1 MPPTDRTLKSRLRE
15 LEAIE
20 AITRSLRDAQT
31 SDEIAEMLVL
41 ETIQLMHSSHATV
54 LIEFEDGRLWPRAS
68 HGLFAP
74 ISPFAVITSGPGIDA
89 LRIGEVIYSD
99 EALSEESHGDPFS
112 FATPG
117 HAQLY
122 APMLTSSGKPLGV
135 LISARDLEIS
145 FDDLDNRMLGLI
157 AETAALA
164 LERVRALEHLQSQV
178 FESQALLEISQLL
191 ERADEDAIPMALE
204 RIMTLVAADVVTI
217 TEKQSGSI
225 RVLHSVG
232 TPNPGLHGFL
242 QRGLS
247 LLEAEGLQLPH
258 AGTLELS
265 DTDPHPAA
273 ALMRSAGVKTVY
285 TVPLQ
290 HDPYRGMA
298 VYRLKRREPFTGAQ
312 RRLLGAAAPTLS
324 ALLSRLDRLQ
334 ALEAAH
340 EGALRA
346 IGMALELRDHET
358 GGHTDRVTQLAVRL
372 AERLELSA
380 ERIKWVRWGAY
391 LHDIGKFGVHD
402 SILLKP
408 GPLTPEERQMMQGHA
423 QSGYDLA
430 ADLPFLP
437 ETVRL
442 VVLHH
447 HERWDGN
454 GYPYRISGEEIPLEA
469 RIFAVCDV
477 FDALTSA
484 RPYKRAMS
492 VERALEELF
501 VSAGNGHLE
510 PRLVQAFKEMVLNEP
525 ALKPEPIQSE
535 STQPE
540 QVQAEQVQPEP
551 VHAENIN

>member
-1 MPPTDRTLKSRLRE
+1 
-15 LEAIE
+15 
-20 AITRSLRDAQT
+20 
-31 SDEIAEMLVL
+31 
-41 ETIQLMHSSHATV
+41 
-54 LIEFEDGRLWPRAS
+54 
-68 HGLFAP
+68 
-74 ISPFAVITSGPGIDA
+74 
-89 LRIGEVIYSD
+89 
-99 EALSEESHGDPFS
+99 
-112 FATPG
+112 
-117 HAQLY
+117 
-122 APMLTSSGKPLGV
+122 
-135 LISARDLEIS
+135 
-145 FDDLDNRMLGLI
+145 
-157 AETAALA
+157 
-164 LERVRALEHLQSQV
+164 
-178 FESQALLEISQLL
+178 
-191 ERADEDAIPMALE
+191 
-204 RIMTLVAADVVTI
+204 
-217 TEKQSGSI
+217 
-225 RVLHSVG
+225 
-232 TPNPGLHGFL
+232 
-242 QRGLS
+242 
-247 LLEAEGLQLPH
+247 
-258 AGTLELS
+258 
-265 DTDPHPAA
+265 
-273 ALMRSAGVKTVY
+273 VY

-290 HDPYRGMA
+290 HEPYRGMA

-501 VSAGNGHLE
+501 ISAGNGHLE

-525 ALKPEPIQSE
+525 ALKPEPIQPE

-540 QVQAEQVQPEP
+540 QIQLEQVQPEP

>member
-1 MPPTDRTLKSRLRE
+1 MPSTDRTLKSRLRE

-31 SDEIAEMLVL
+31 SDQIAEMLVL

-54 LIEFEDGRLWPRAS
+54 LLEFEDGRLWPRAS

-74 ISPFAVITSGPGIDA
+74 ISPFSVITSGPSLDA
-89 LRIGEVIYSD
+89 LRTGEVVYSD
-99 EALSEESHGDPFS
+99 EALSEESFGDPFS

-191 ERADEDAIPMALE
+191 EQADEDAIPQALE

-217 TEKQSGSI
+217 TEKRSEAI
-225 RVLHSVG
+225 CVLHSAG
-232 TPNPGLHGFL
+232 TPNPGLNGFL

-247 LLEAEGLQLPH
+247 MLEAEGLQLPH

-298 VYRLKRREPFTGAQ
+298 VYRLKRREAFTGAQ

-492 VERALEELF
+492 VERALEELL
-501 VSAGNGHLE
+501 VSAGSGHLE
-510 PRLVQAFKEMVLNEP
+510 PRLVQAFKEMVLGEQP
-525 ALKPEPIQSE
+525 MDSRQLQVEPIQVE
-535 STQPE
+535 PI
-540 QVQAEQVQPEP
+540 QVEP
-551 VHAENIN
+551 AKAENIN

>member
-31 SDEIAEMLVL
+31 SDQIAEMLVL

-68 HGLFAP
+68 NGLFAP
-74 ISPFAVITSGPGIDA
+74 ISPFSVITSGPGLDA
-89 LRIGEVIYSD
+89 LRTGEVVYSD
-99 EALSEESHGDPFS
+99 EALSEESFGDPFS

-135 LISARDLEIS
+135 LISARDLQIS

-191 ERADEDAIPMALE
+191 ERADEDAIPLALE
-204 RIMTLVAADVVTI
+204 RIMSLVAADVVTI
-217 TEKQSGSI
+217 TELKSGSI
-225 RVLHSVG
+225 RVLHSAG
-232 TPNPGLHGFL
+232 TPNPGLNGFL

-273 ALMRSAGVKTVY
+273 VLMRSAGVKTVY

-298 VYRLKRREPFTGAQ
+298 VYRLKRREPFTGGQ
-312 RRLLGAAAPTLS
+312 RRLLGAAAPILA

-372 AERLELSA
+372 AQRLGLSA

-408 GPLTPEERQMMQGHA
+408 GPLTPEERQLMQGHA

-454 GYPYRISGEEIPLEA
+454 GYPYRIGGEEILLEA

-492 VERALEELF
+492 VERAIEELL

-510 PRLVQAFKEMVLNEP
+510 PRLVLAFKKMVLGEQP
-525 ALKPEPIQSE
+525 ADSRPLQADPIQVE
-535 STQPE
+535 P
-540 QVQAEQVQPEP
+540 VQAEPAK
-551 VHAENIN
+551 AENIN

>member
-31 SDEIAEMLVL
+31 SDEIAQMLVL
-41 ETIQLMHSSHATV
+41 ETVQLMHSGHAAV
-54 LIEFEDGRLWPRAS
+54 LLEFEDGRLWPRAS
-68 HGLFAP
+68 HGMFAP
-74 ISPFAVITSGPGIDA
+74 ISPFSVVTSGPGIDA
-89 LRIGEVIYSD
+89 LRTGEVVYSD
-99 EALSEESHGDPFS
+99 EALSEESLGDPFS

-122 APMLTSSGKPLGV
+122 APMLTSGGKPLGV
-135 LISARDLEIS
+135 LITARDLEIS

-191 ERADEDAIPMALE
+191 EQADENAIPQALA
-204 RIMTLVAADVVTI
+204 RIMGLVTADVVTI
-217 TEKQSGSI
+217 TEKRSASI
-225 RVLHSVG
+225 QVLHSAG
-232 TPNPGLHGFL
+232 TPNPGLHQFL
-242 QRGLS
+242 QRGLNM
-247 LLEAEGLQLPH
+247 LEAEGLQLSNS
-258 AGTLELS
+258 GTLELG

-290 HDPYRGMA
+290 HDPYRGLV

-372 AERLELSA
+372 AQKLELSA

-454 GYPYRISGEEIPLEA
+454 GYPQRISGETIPLEA

-477 FDALTSA
+477 FDALTSS

-492 VERALEELF
+492 TERALEELF

-510 PRLVQAFKEMVLNEP
+510 PRLVQAFKEMILEEQPVASRSLL
-525 ALKPEPIQSE
+525 ADLIQVEPIQ
-535 STQPE
+535 
-540 QVQAEQVQPEP
+540 VEP
-551 VHAENIN
+551 VLAEPATAENIN

>member
-20 AITRSLRDAQT
+20 AITRSLRDAQS
-31 SDEIAEMLVL
+31 SDDIAQMLVL
-41 ETIQLMHSSHATV
+41 ETVQLMNSGHAAV
-54 LIEFEDGRLWPRAS
+54 LLEFEDARLWPRAS

-74 ISPFAVITSGPGIDA
+74 ISPFAVVTSGPSIDA
-89 LRIGEVIYSD
+89 LRTGEVVYSD
-99 EALSEESHGDPFS
+99 EALSEESLGDPFS

-135 LISARDLEIS
+135 LISARDLEVS

-164 LERVRALEHLQSQV
+164 LERVQALEHLQSQV

-191 ERADEDAIPMALE
+191 EQADENAIPQALE
-204 RIMTLVAADVVTI
+204 RIMNLVAADVVTI
-217 TEKQSGSI
+217 TEKRSGSI
-225 RVLHSVG
+225 QVLHSAG
-232 TPNPGLHGFL
+232 TTNPGLHHFL
-242 QRGLS
+242 QRS
-247 LLEAEGLQLPH
+247 LRMLEAEGLQIPH
-258 AGTLELS
+258 SDTLELS

-273 ALMRSAGVKTVY
+273 SLMRSAGVKTVY

-334 ALEAAH
+334 ILEAAH

-372 AERLELSA
+372 AQRLELSP

-454 GYPYRISGEEIPLEA
+454 GYPYRIGGEEIPLEA

-484 RPYKRAMS
+484 RPYKRAMG
-492 VERALEELF
+492 VERALEELL

-510 PRLVQAFKEMVLNEP
+510 PRLVQAFKEMVLGEQP
-525 ALKPEPIQSE
+525 MDVLLIQPDPMQIDPIQID
-535 STQPE
+535 PIK
-540 QVQAEQVQPEP
+540 
-551 VHAENIN
+551 AENIN

>member
-31 SDEIAEMLVL
+31 SDAIAELLVL
-41 ETIQLMHSSHATV
+41 ETIQLMASSHATV
-54 LIEFEDGRLWPRAS
+54 LLEFEDGRLWPRAS

-74 ISPFAVITSGPGIDA
+74 ISPFAVVTSGPSLDA
-89 LRIGEVIYSD
+89 LRTGEIVYSD
-99 EALSEESHGDPFS
+99 EALSEESPGDPFS
-112 FATPG
+112 YATPG

-122 APMLTSSGKPLGV
+122 APMLTSSGKALGV
-135 LISARDLEIS
+135 LISARDLDIS

-164 LERVRALEHLQSQV
+164 LERVRALEHLQAQV
-178 FESQALLEISQLL
+178 LESQALLEISQLL
-191 ERADEDAIPMALE
+191 ERGDEDAIPMALE
-204 RIMTLVAADVVTI
+204 RIASLVNADVVTI
-217 TEKQSGSI
+217 TEKQAGSI
-225 RVLHSVG
+225 RVLHKSG
-232 TPNPGLHGFL
+232 TPTPSLTNFL

-247 LLEAEGLQLPH
+247 LLEAEGLQVPYN
-258 AGTLELS
+258 GSLELN

-273 ALMRSAGVKTVY
+273 ALMRSTGVRSVY

-290 HDPYRGMA
+290 HQPYRGL
-298 VYRLKRREPFTGAQ
+298 VLYRIKHNEPFSAAQ
-312 RRLLGAAAPTLS
+312 RRLLGAAAPTLM
-324 ALLSRLDRLQ
+324 ALLARIERLQ
-334 ALEAAH
+334 ALEASH

-346 IGMALELRDHET
+346 IGLALEMRDHET

-372 AERLELSA
+372 AEKLCLPL

-408 GPLTPEERQMMQGHA
+408 GPLTPEERQVMQGHA

-430 ADLPFLP
+430 RDLLFLP
-437 ETVRL
+437 EAVRL

-454 GYPYRISGEEIPLEA
+454 GYPLRLSGLDIPLEA

-492 VERALEELF
+492 IERAIEELHS
-501 VSAGNGHLE
+501 SAASGHLE
-510 PRLVQAFKEMVLNEP
+510 PRLVLAF
-525 ALKPEPIQSE
+525 
-535 STQPE
+535 E
-540 QVQAEQVQPEP
+540 QMIVDETARVETVRFET
-551 VHAENIN
+551 VHVEY

>member
-31 SDEIAEMLVL
+31 SDEIAQMLVL
-41 ETIQLMHSSHATV
+41 ETVQLMHSGHAAV
-54 LIEFEDGRLWPRAS
+54 LLEFEDGRLWPRAS

-74 ISPFAVITSGPGIDA
+74 VSPFAVVTSGPGIDA

-99 EALSEESHGDPFS
+99 EALSEESLGDPFS

-145 FDDLDNRMLGLI
+145 FDDLDNRMIGLI

-164 LERVRALEHLQSQV
+164 LERVRALEHLQRQV

-191 ERADEDAIPMALE
+191 EQADENVIPQALE

-217 TEKQSGSI
+217 TEKRSGAI
-225 RVLHSVG
+225 QVLHSAG

-247 LLEAEGLQLPH
+247 MLEAEGLQLPH
-258 AGTLELS
+258 SGTLELS

-273 ALMRSAGVKTVY
+273 GLMRSAGVKTVY

-290 HDPYRGMA
+290 HDPYRGLA

-372 AERLELSA
+372 AERLGLPL

-447 HERWDGN
+447 HERWDGK
-454 GYPYRISGEEIPLEA
+454 GYPRQIAGETIPLEA

-477 FDALTSA
+477 FDALTSS

-492 VERALEELF
+492 IERALEELL
-501 VSAGNGHLE
+501 VSSGNGHLE
-510 PRLVQAFKEMVLNEP
+510 PKLVQAFKEMVLGEP
-525 ALKPEPIQSE
+525 CTDAQQFQAEP
-535 STQPE
+535 
-540 QVQAEQVQPEP
+540 VQAEP
-551 VHAENIN
+551 VTAENIN